1 MIQSVPCNA
10 VIDVTL
16 WHAYR
21 DAITKQSSHQ
31 AASALTNRVSPHRAE
46 HQQHGEINK
55 PDTLEHQSGPKAAP
69 ARAEHHGRM
78 NKHVTVEHHST
89 PKSFLTA
96 VHAKQNVGPG
106 IHMSHAAASPN
117 ATAEPRLQQSKKG
130 AAQGL
135 QNMLLQYAATYS
147 KDKRGDA
154 SRNVSSD
161 KSAQQPVQAVNPQ
174 NPPAKVGDGQRQQSL
189 DMQRRAA
196 KQSLPMQS
204 RSASPNSYLAR
215 SGRAASQSRP
225 AAKSGNT
232 AAIRSACAP
241 RIQQPRAS
249 HVTRSDAE
257 PPPHGKA
264 AARKGQASS
273 AAAVPVQGKAR
284 AAQPSFIQTL
294 RDWGLGPTSSGPLT
308 QPMWQPYNRHVT
320 PERDSSRSALARRAL
335 AEKAQ
340 ALQRLNDSSA
350 SGLSSGLAARTQQP
364 QVKLST
370 HQAHS
375 PAQAWELR
383 QRANWDSTGRSSIAA
398 VTDNVPL
405 CNHQQNSGSR
415 AARNSCTQDTSASRS
430 RSMERQASVKTPS
443 DDDAAGVQNPSN
455 HDTQEPVFHPSPL
468 KPSTSRLWGRS
479 SSPAASQH
487 QVSQATVPAASSEK
501 KKTQNRALPVQ
512 SEAKPYRA
520 GHWASAALQTKQDAW
535 EHTRT
540 HRLPSLLSQVTEL
553 LRCNSEPLLLAPER
567 SATEL
572 MCAAAPQLGQQMPLP
587 ATVAARGSYTAGH
600 QVEEVATAGASN
612 ADTAEDQE
620 EEDATAVADFGQ
632 GVPTWDQKDDSY
644 GHILPGT
651 LSSHLDSRSCNT
663 VEAGFQA
670 LVQYLHGA
678 LTAYD
683 LCHCCHSHPSTH
695 STWF

>member
-1 MIQSVPCNA
+1 
-10 VIDVTL
+10 
-16 WHAYR
+16 
-21 DAITKQSSHQ
+21 
-31 AASALTNRVSPHRAE
+31 
-46 HQQHGEINK
+46 
-55 PDTLEHQSGPKAAP
+55 
-69 ARAEHHGRM
+69 M
-78 NKHVTVEHHST
+78 NKHVTVEHHSI
-89 PKSFLTA
+89 PKVFLTA
-96 VHAKQNVGPG
+96 VHAKQIVGPG
-106 IHMSHAAASPN
+106 SHMSQAAASPN
-117 ATAEPRLQQSKKG
+117 ATAEPRLQQSRKG

-135 QNMLLQYAATYS
+135 QNMLLQSAATYS
-147 KDKRGDA
+147 KDKRGDGF
-154 SRNVSSD
+154 RNVSSD
-161 KSAQQPVQAVNPQ
+161 KFARQPVQAVNPQ
-174 NPPAKVGDGQRQQSL
+174 NPPAKVSDGQRQQSP
-189 DMQRRAA
+189 DVHRRVA

-215 SGRAASQSRP
+215 SGRAASQSSP

-232 AAIRSACAP
+232 AAIRSSCAP
-241 RIQQPRAS
+241 RIRQQPHGS

-264 AARKGQASS
+264 AAKKGQASS
-273 AAAVPVQGKAR
+273 SAAVPVQGKAR

-308 QPMWQPYNRHVT
+308 QPMLQPSHRHVT
-320 PERDSSRSALARRAL
+320 TERDSSRSALGRRAL

-350 SGLSSGLAARTQQP
+350 AGLSSGLAARTQQP

-370 HQAHS
+370 HQAHA
-375 PAQAWELR
+375 PAQTWELR

-405 CNHQQNSGSR
+405 CSNQQNSGSR
-415 AARNSCTQDTSASRS
+415 AARDSCPQDTSVSRS
-430 RSMERQASVKTPS
+430 RSMECQASVKTPS
-443 DDDAAGVQNPSN
+443 NDDAGGVQNPSN

-468 KPSTSRLWGRS
+468 KPSTGRLWGRS

-512 SEAKPYRA
+512 SGAKLYWA
-520 GHWASAALQTKQDAW
+520 GQLASAALQTKQDAW

-553 LRCNSEPLLLAPER
+553 LRCKSEPLRLAPER

-587 ATVAARGSYTAGH
+587 ATAAAWGSYTAER
-600 QVEEVATAGASN
+600 QVEEVATAAASN
-612 ADTAEDQE
+612 AATAEDQE
-620 EEDATAVADFGQ
+620 EEDATAVADFGHA
-632 GVPTWDQKDDSY
+632 VPTWDHKADSC
-644 GHILPGT
+644 GHILPGK
-651 LSSHLDSRSCNT
+651 LSSHFRQQKL
-663 VEAGFQA
+663 
-670 LVQYLHGA
+670 
-678 LTAYD
+678 
-683 LCHCCHSHPSTH
+683 
-695 STWF
+695 